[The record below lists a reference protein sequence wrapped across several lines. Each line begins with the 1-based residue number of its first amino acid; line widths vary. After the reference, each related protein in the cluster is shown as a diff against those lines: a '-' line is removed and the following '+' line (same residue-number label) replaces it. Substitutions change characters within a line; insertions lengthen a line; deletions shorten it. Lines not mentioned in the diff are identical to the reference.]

1 MNRFNVI
8 NMEINM
14 SKASC
19 AETKEKPYMNYKII
33 I

>member
-8 NMEINM
+8 KMEINM

-19 AETKEKPYMNYKII
+19 AQTKKKTLYEL
-33 I
+33 